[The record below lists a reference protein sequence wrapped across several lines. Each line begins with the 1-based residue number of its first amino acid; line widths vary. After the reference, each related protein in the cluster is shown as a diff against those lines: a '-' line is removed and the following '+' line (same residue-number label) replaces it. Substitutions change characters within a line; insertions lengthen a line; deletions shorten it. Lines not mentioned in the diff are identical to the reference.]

1 MSKKIICVDPGHGGK
16 DPGAVNG
23 SKHESIAALAI
34 ARKVGAMLESKGYE
48 VVYTRT
54 TDKHITL
61 AERCAISNNKGAN
74 AFISIHLNA
83 STNRNAHGIETWHYY
98 KVGDKTKELAN
109 NIQNALI
116 ESTSATNRGVKTTE
130 TLYVLKHT
138 IAPAVL
144 VECGF
149 ISNHEESELLFD
161 DDYQNKIANA
171 IVTGIENTFTNK
183 DNLNG

>member
-1 MSKKIICVDPGHGGK
+1 MSIICLDAGHGGE
-16 DPGAVNG
+16 PGAVNG
-23 SKHESIAALAI
+23 SKYESVATLDIAF
-34 ARKVGAMLESKGYE
+34 KVGAELENKGYE

-54 TDKHITL
+54 NDKHITL
-61 AERCAISNNKGAN
+61 GERCAISNNKGAN

-116 ESTSATNRGVKTTE
+116 KSTSATNRGVKTTE

-149 ISNHEESELLFD
+149 ISNNNESELLFNE
-161 DDYQNKIANA
+161 DYQDKIAHA
-171 IVTGIENTFTNK
+171 IVLGLEETLKNK

>member
-1 MSKKIICVDPGHGGK
+1 MSIICLDAGHGGE
-16 DPGAVNG
+16 PGAVNG
-23 SKHESIAALAI
+23 SKYESIAALAI
-34 ARKVGAMLESKGYE
+34 AKKVGSILKEKGYT
-48 VVYTRT
+48 VIYTRT
-54 TDKHITL
+54 KDRSVTL
-61 AERCAISNNKGAN
+61 AERCRYANSKGADL
-74 AFISIHLNA
+74 FVSIHLNA

-116 ESTSATNRGVKTTE
+116 KSTGATNRGVKTSE

-161 DDYQNKIANA
+161 DDYQNKIAHA
-171 IVTGIENTFTNK
+171 IVLGLEETLKNK

>member
-1 MSKKIICVDPGHGGK
+1 MLKVCIDAGHGGQ
-16 DPGAVNG
+16 DSGAVAKGYFEKDITLNL
-23 SKHESIAALAI
+23 AL
-34 ARKVGAMLESKGYE
+34 KVGALINDKVD
-48 VVYTRT
+48 VVYTRNNDT
-54 TDKHITL
+54 HISL
-61 AERCAISNNKGAN
+61 LDRCKVSNKADCDY
-74 AFISIHLNA
+74 FVSIHVNSATNKEA
-83 STNRNAHGIETWHYY
+83 SGIETFIYTNTGS
-98 KVGDKTKELAN
+98 KATNLAN

-116 ESTSATNRGVKTTE
+116 KSTGAKNRGVKTSE

-171 IVTGIENTFTNK
+171 IVTGIENTLTNK

>member
-1 MSKKIICVDPGHGGK
+1 MSIICLDAGHGGE
-16 DPGAVNG
+16 PGAVNG
-23 SKHESIAALAI
+23 SKYESIATLDI
-34 ARKVGAMLESKGYE
+34 AKKVGSILKEKGHT
-48 VVYTRT
+48 VIYTRT
-54 TDKHITL
+54 KDRSVPL
-61 AERCAISNNKGAN
+61 FGRCAISNNKGVN

-116 ESTSATNRGVKTTE
+116 KSTSATNRGVKTTE

-149 ISNHEESELLFD
+149 ISNHEESELLFNE
-161 DDYQNKIANA
+161 DYQDKIAHA
-171 IVTGIENTFTNK
+171 IVLGLEETLKNK

>member
-1 MSKKIICVDPGHGGK
+1 MSKIICIDPAHGGK

-23 SKHESIAALAI
+23 SKYESVATLDIAF
-34 ARKVGAMLESKGYE
+34 KVGAELERKGYE

-98 KVGDKTKELAN
+98 KVGDNTKELAN
-109 NIQNALI
+109 NIQNNLI
-116 ESTSATNRGVKTTE
+116 KSTSAKNRGVKTTE

-171 IVTGIENTFTNK
+171 IVKGVEKTIK
-183 DNLNG
+183 

>member
-1 MSKKIICVDPGHGGK
+1 MSKIICLDPAHGGK

-23 SKHESIAALAI
+23 TKHEAIAALAI
-34 ARKVGAMLESKGYE
+34 ARKVEAVLESKGYE

-54 TDKHITL
+54 KDKYLTL

-74 AFISIHLNA
+74 AFVSIHLNA

-98 KVGDKTKELAN
+98 KVGDKTKKLAN

-116 ESTSATNRGVKTTE
+116 KSTSATNRGVKTTE

-149 ISNHEESELLFD
+149 ISNNNESELLFNE
-161 DDYQNKIANA
+161 DYQDKIAHA

>member
-1 MSKKIICVDPGHGGK
+1 MSIICLDAGHGGE
-16 DPGAVNG
+16 PGAVNG
-23 SKHESIAALAI
+23 SKYESVATLDIAF
-34 ARKVGAMLESKGYE
+34 KVGAELVRNGYE

-61 AERCAISNNKGAN
+61 AERCAISNNNGAN
-74 AFISIHLNA
+74 AFVSIHLNA

-116 ESTSATNRGVKTTE
+116 KSTGATNRGVKTSE

-138 IAPAVL
+138 IAHAVL

-171 IVTGIENTFTNK
+171 IVTGIENALTNK

>member
-1 MSKKIICVDPGHGGK
+1 MSKIICIDPAHGGK

-23 SKHESIAALAI
+23 SKYESVATLDIAF
-34 ARKVGAMLESKGYE
+34 KVGAELERNGYE

-54 TDKHITL
+54 NDKHITL

-98 KVGDKTKELAN
+98 KVGDNTKELAN
-109 NIQNALI
+109 NIQNNLI
-116 ESTSATNRGVKTTE
+116 KSTSAKNRGVKTTE

-171 IVTGIENTFTNK
+171 IVKGVEKTIK
-183 DNLNG
+183 

>member
-1 MSKKIICVDPGHGGK
+1 MSKIICIDPGHGGK

-23 SKHESIAALAI
+23 SKHEAIAALAI
-34 ARKVGAMLESKGYE
+34 ARKVGAVLEHKGYE

-61 AERCAISNNKGAN
+61 AERCAISNNKGVN

-98 KVGDKTKELAN
+98 KVGERAKELAK
-109 NIQNALI
+109 NIQDNLI
-116 ESTSATNRGVKTTE
+116 KSTSATNRGVKTSK

>member
-1 MSKKIICVDPGHGGK
+1 MSIICLDAGHGGE
-16 DPGAVNG
+16 PGAVNG
-23 SKHESIAALAI
+23 SKYESVATLDIVF
-34 ARKVGAMLESKGYE
+34 KVGTELEHKGYE

-61 AERCAISNNKGAN
+61 AERCAISNNKGVN

-83 STNRNAHGIETWHYY
+83 STNRNAHGIETWCYY
-98 KVGDKTKELAN
+98 KVGKTTKELAN
-109 NIQNALI
+109 NIQNDLI
-116 ESTSATNRGVKTTE
+116 KSTNATNRGVKITE

>member
-1 MSKKIICVDPGHGGK
+1 MSKIICIDPGHGGK

-23 SKHESIAALAI
+23 SKHESVATLDI
-34 ARKVGAMLESKGYE
+34 ARKVGAVLESKGYE

-54 TDKHITL
+54 KDKYLTL
-61 AERCAISNNKGAN
+61 SERCAISNNKGVN
-74 AFISIHLNA
+74 AFVSIHLNA

-98 KVGDKTKELAN
+98 KVGDRTKELAN

-116 ESTSATNRGVKTTE
+116 KSTSATNRGVKTSE

>member
-23 SKHESIAALAI
+23 PKHESIAALAI

-116 ESTSATNRGVKTTE
+116 KSTSATNRGVKTTE
-130 TLYVLKHT
+130 TLCVLKHT

-149 ISNHEESELLFD
+149 ISDHEESELLFD

>member
-1 MSKKIICVDPGHGGK
+1 MSKKIICVDAAHGGK

-54 TDKHITL
+54 KDKYLTL
-61 AERCAISNNKGAN
+61 AERCTISNSKGAD
-74 AFISIHLNA
+74 AFISIHLNSA
-83 STNRNAHGIETWHYY
+83 INKAAEGVETWRYQN
-98 KVGDKTKELAN
+98 VGATTKALAD
-109 NIQNALI
+109 NIQEELI
-116 ESTSATNRGVKTTE
+116 TATGAKPRGVKTTT

>member
-1 MSKKIICVDPGHGGK
+1 MSIICLDAGHGGE
-16 DPGAVNG
+16 PGAVNG
-23 SKHESIAALAI
+23 SKHESVATLDIAF
-34 ARKVGAMLESKGYE
+34 KVGAELERKGHE

-61 AERCAISNNKGAN
+61 AERCTISNNKGVN

-83 STNRNAHGIETWHYY
+83 STNRNAHGIETWCYY
-98 KVGDKTKELAN
+98 KVGKTTKELAN

-116 ESTSATNRGVKTTE
+116 KSTNATNRGVKTTE

-149 ISNHEESELLFD
+149 ISNNDESELLFD

-171 IVTGIENTFTNK
+171 IVTGIENTLKNK

>member
-1 MSKKIICVDPGHGGK
+1 MSIICLDAGHGGE
-16 DPGAVNG
+16 PGAVNG
-23 SKHESIAALAI
+23 SKYESVATLDIAF
-34 ARKVGAMLESKGYE
+34 KVGAELERKGYE

-61 AERCAISNNKGAN
+61 AERCAISNNNGAN
-74 AFISIHLNA
+74 AFVSIHLNA

-109 NIQNALI
+109 NIHNALI
-116 ESTSATNRGVKTTE
+116 KSTSATNRGVKTTE

-149 ISNHEESELLFD
+149 ISDNNEAELLFNE
-161 DDYQNKIANA
+161 DYQDKIAHA
-171 IVTGIENTFTNK
+171 IVLGLEETLKNK

>member
-1 MSKKIICVDPGHGGK
+1 MSIICLDAGHGGE
-16 DPGAVNG
+16 PGAVNG
-23 SKHESIAALAI
+23 SKYESVATLDIAF
-34 ARKVGAMLESKGYE
+34 KVGAELERKGYE

-61 AERCAISNNKGAN
+61 AERCAISNNNGAN
-74 AFISIHLNA
+74 AFVSIHLNA

-116 ESTSATNRGVKTTE
+116 KSTGATNRGVKTTE

-171 IVTGIENTFTNK
+171 IVLGLEETLKNK

>member
-1 MSKKIICVDPGHGGK
+1 MSIICLDAGHGGE
-16 DPGAVNG
+16 PGAVNG
-23 SKHESIAALAI
+23 SKYESVATLDIAF
-34 ARKVGAMLESKGYE
+34 KVGAELEHKGYE

-61 AERCAISNNKGAN
+61 AERCAISNNNGAN
-74 AFISIHLNA
+74 AFVSIHLNA
-83 STNRNAHGIETWHYY
+83 STNRNAHGIETWCYCTL
-98 KVGDKTKELAN
+98 GERAKELAN

-116 ESTSATNRGVKTTE
+116 KSTSATNRGVKTSE
-130 TLYVLKHT
+130 SLYVLKHT

-149 ISNHEESELLFD
+149 ISNHEESELLFN

>member
-1 MSKKIICVDPGHGGK
+1 MSIICLDAGHGGE
-16 DPGAVNG
+16 PGAVNG
-23 SKHESIAALAI
+23 SKYESVATLDIAF
-34 ARKVGAMLESKGYE
+34 KVGAELENKGYE

-54 TDKHITL
+54 NDKHITL
-61 AERCAISNNKGAN
+61 GERCAISNNKGAN
-74 AFISIHLNA
+74 AFVSIHLNSA
-83 STNRNAHGIETWHYY
+83 TNRDAHGIETWCYY

-109 NIQNALI
+109 NIQSNLIKSTNAK
-116 ESTSATNRGVKTTE
+116 NRGVKTTE
-130 TLYVLKHT
+130 TFYVLKHT

-149 ISNHEESELLFD
+149 ISNHDESELLFD
-161 DDYQNKIANA
+161 NDYQNKIANA